1 MPNIPQYGQQVGV
14 RVGGLGAPS
23 NLYGIAAVAE
33 AVSGIAEMARR
44 VQEQDAAVWATRA
57 LSETQTSWTKQ
68 FLERQQAVEDGA
80 PDFAKQL
87 LDDFD
92 ASTKEIVSAAP
103 TRTAKQFVEE
113 RLASYRSS
121 LANQALVFEA
131 QERSA
136 YTEDTALMA
145 IDAGRTEA
153 FQDPER
159 FAELLAE
166 RNVLIDNMR
175 LMPDRK
181 RQLKDQAQYQ
191 IARDA
196 VAGMVEADPSGALE
210 LMRKPAGMSGV
221 LSIEALNAPDRANLM
236 EAAERRRLS
245 IATQNQVAADRR
257 EKDVQDATS
266 KAGDQLV
273 AEGKL
278 NATWIEANR
287 ERLSAEDFRYFY
299 KELNGGGEAGSEPK
313 NLLVYADLR
322 ERASYGQDIRDDA
335 RAALTHGDI
344 RREDYN
350 LLLSEVEADRSGWYD
365 RGVDYISTSA
375 SVSDIN
381 PDPAAAQR
389 KASMLDDWS
398 EWSQQ
403 NPKATDDQAEG
414 AYRRIVIEY
423 ALIDYEQMLLVK
435 RRPRYLVG
443 TRSAPDFEATIRAT
457 AEAFTRGEISQSE
470 RDEQAVT
477 IRELEQ
483 AWQRAQTK

>member
-14 RVGGLGAPS
+14 RVGGLGAP
-23 NLYGIAAVAE
+23 NQLYGVAAMAE
-33 AVSGIAEMARR
+33 AITGVAEMARH

-57 LSETQTSWTKQ
+57 LSEAQTNWTKQ
-68 FLERQQAVEDGA
+68 FLERQEAAEDGA
-80 PDFAKQL
+80 TDFTKQL

-92 ASTKEIVSAAP
+92 VNSKEIVSAAP

-136 YTEDTALMA
+136 YTEDTAQLA

-153 FQDPER
+153 YQNPDR

-166 RNVLIDNMR
+166 RATLIDNMR
-175 LMPDRK
+175 LMPERR
-181 RQLKDQAQYQ
+181 RQLKEQAQYQ

-196 VAGMVEADPSGALE
+196 VAGMVEGDASGALE
-210 LMRKPAGMSGV
+210 LMRKPAGASGV
-221 LSIEALNAPDRANLM
+221 LSIEALSATDRANLM

-245 IATQNQVAADRR
+245 IATQAQVAGDRR

-266 KAGDQLV
+266 KIGDELY
-273 AEGKL
+273 ANGKL
-278 NATWIEANR
+278 TATWIESNR

-299 KELNGGGEAGSEPK
+299 KALNGDDDEDAPRD
-313 NLLVYADLR
+313 VMAYADLR

-335 RAALTHGDI
+335 RAALTSGRI
-344 RREDYN
+344 RVTDYDR
-350 LLLSEVEADRSGWYD
+350 LLGEVESDRSGWYG

-375 SVSDIN
+375 SVSDVN

-398 EWSQQ
+398 EWSQA

-414 AYRRIVIEY
+414 AYRRIVTEY

-443 TRSAPDFEATIRAT
+443 TRSEPNFDATIKAT
-457 AEAFTRGEISQSE
+457 ADAFTRGEISPQE
-470 RDEQAVT
+470 RDEQAEV
-477 IRELEQ
+477 IRDLEQ